1 VAGAT
6 NALSW
11 KSGLKGGPMKKQ
23 SVPQDDNK
31 TYSGYGTKVVY
42 AVNDAGGYTKV
53 KSTGWEVEE
62 VVLRDVVDDFKHQAE
77 TAKKRVAAGQTSPIE
92 YYMHKKF
99 LDLTGL
105 ALGMGLAKW
114 RVRRHLKPSVFKK
127 LPESMLQRYADLFD
141 IDLKM
146 LTRFEENL

>member
-1 VAGAT
+1 
-6 NALSW
+6 
-11 KSGLKGGPMKKQ
+11 MKKQ

-42 AVNDAGGYTKV
+42 AVNDAGSYTQV

-77 TAKKRVAAGQTSPIE
+77 TAKKRVVAGQTSPIE

-127 LPESMLQRYADLFD
+127 LPVSMLQRYADLFD
-141 IDLKM
+141 IDLKL

>member
-1 VAGAT
+1 
-6 NALSW
+6 
-11 KSGLKGGPMKKQ
+11 MKKQ

-31 TYSGYGTKVVY
+31 TYSGYSTKVVY
-42 AVNDAGGYTKV
+42 AVDDAGSYTKV
-53 KSTGWEVEE
+53 KTTGWEAEE

-77 TAKKRVAAGQTSPIE
+77 AARKRVVAGRTSPIE
-92 YYMHKKF
+92 YYMHEKF
-99 LDLTGL
+99 LDLSGL
-105 ALGMGLAKW
+105 ASGMGLAKW

-127 LPESMLQRYADLFD
+127 LPASMLQRYADLFG